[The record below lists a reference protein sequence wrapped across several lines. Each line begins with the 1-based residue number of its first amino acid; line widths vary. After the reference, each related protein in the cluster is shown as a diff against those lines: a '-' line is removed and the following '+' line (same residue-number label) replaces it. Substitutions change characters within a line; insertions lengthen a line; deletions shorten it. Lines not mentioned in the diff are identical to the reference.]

1 MRRVLRYVT
10 DNAIACLAL
19 FVALGGSSYAVARL
33 PGNSVGPRQIA
44 TNAVGASEIRRSAV
58 GSGELR
64 TGAVRAPD
72 LGRNSVGAAAV
83 VDDSI
88 GAAEVQNNVIGPDEV
103 QGLTRGDL
111 SFAPLV
117 NGDVKAVGS
126 NRSDGVPVAAG
137 TGFTSVGDITVDAVN
152 GDAALLSA
160 TIEVEN
166 PADGNG
172 PIQVNSRVTHNG
184 EAHHGTFSMT
194 LQDGETGTMPH
205 WFVCD
210 EAPGTNAFAIEIEG
224 SGKGNLTVGDR
235 SLNALIGLL

>member
-1 MRRVLRYVT
+1 MRRVPRYLA

-33 PGNSVGPRQIA
+33 PGNSVGSRQIA
-44 TNAVGASEIRRSAV
+44 TNAVGVTEIRRSAV
-58 GSGELR
+58 GTGELR
-64 TGAVRAPD
+64 DRAVRAPD

-83 VDDSI
+83 ADDSI
-88 GAAEVQNNVIGPDEV
+88 GASEVQNNVIGPDEV

-117 NGDVKAVGS
+117 NGDVKAIGS
-126 NRSDGVPVAAG
+126 NRSDGVPVVAG
-137 TGFTSVGDITVDAVN
+137 TGFASVGDITVDAVN

-166 PADGNG
+166 PDDGNG
-172 PIQVNSRVTHNG
+172 PIQVNSRITHNG
-184 EAHHGTFSMT
+184 AAHHGTFTMT

-210 EAPGTNAFAIEIEG
+210 ESPGANAFAIEIEG

-235 SLNALIGLL
+235 QLQALIGLL